1 GLIIMRDLLTP
12 RELAEL
18 CGVSPDT
25 VRSWCFRKQIKFA
38 TTPGGHKRFRRQDV
52 LEFLKERGF
61 PLPATDKISPIKVLV
76 VDDEDAFR
84 HSLVGALQKDS
95 SFNVKEAADGYEAGR
110 MIGEFEPDV
119 LVLDLVMPG
128 IDGFKVCRDI
138 RARDKVNLIKIIAVT
153 GYPDANMFQK
163 ARDAGA
169 NECLAKP
176 IDVDT
181 LMVMIRTHFQS
192 PKLRRTRGRKVR
204 RAYRK

>member
-1 GLIIMRDLLTP
+1 MKDLLTP

-38 TTPGGHKRFRRQDV
+38 TTPGGHKRFRRLDV

-61 PLPATDKISPIKVLV
+61 PLPTTDKLSPVKVLV

-84 HSLVGALQKDS
+84 HSLVGALQKEPA
-95 SFNVKEAADGYEAGR
+95 FNVKEAGDGYDAGR

-128 IDGFKVCRDI
+128 IDGFRVCRDL
-138 RARDKVNLIKIIAVT
+138 RNRVQGEQAKIIVVT
-153 GYPDANMFQK
+153 GYPDEVMFQR
-163 ARDAGA
+163 AREAGA
-169 NECLAKP
+169 DECLAKP
-176 IDVDT
+176 VDIST
-181 LMVMIRTHFQS
+181 LIAMISNLFQS
-192 PKLRRTRGRKVR
+192 HGPRKTRGRKP
-204 RAYRK
+204 KKLSIG

>member
-1 GLIIMRDLLTP
+1 MRDLLTP

-61 PLPATDKISPIKVLV
+61 PLPPTDKVSPIKVLV

-84 HSLVGALQKDS
+84 KSLVGALQKETY
-95 SFNVKEAADGYEAGR
+95 FNVKEAADGYEAGR

-119 LVLDLVMPG
+119 LVLDIVMPG
-128 IDGFKVCRDI
+128 IDGFKVCSDI
-138 RARDKVNLIKIIAVT
+138 KSRDKDNAIKIIAVT
-153 GYPDANMFQK
+153 GYPDENVFQQ
-163 ARDAGA
+163 ARAAGA

-176 IDVDT
+176 LDINTLID
-181 LMVMIRTHFQS
+181 LIRGQFQS
-192 PKLRRTRGRKVR
+192 AKPRRTRGRKAR
-204 RAYRK
+204 RIAGR